1 MKLLFL
7 TLLMSLVVIG
17 LRVSEGHSQPP
28 VLGSVPTSPSLNTAQ
43 KAVDTAKAL
52 VPYLKPGEVWIMRAP
67 RGEVEVK
74 GAILYQG
81 EVVGVVHFD
90 PQTGAPIPL
99 GYHPRVF
106 EVRVPLET
114 VKAELLKVIK
124 GLKILEGAEYR
135 EPEACW
141 AIPFAYQGMLLGHI
155 RIYYDGTRVVPDYRA
170 KEEMEAFSG
179 RRIGPPGPP
188 PGPPGPPPPPPGPA
202 GGPPGPPGPP
212 PPPPRP

>member
-1 MKLLFL
+1 MKLFIFTILIGL
-7 TLLMSLVVIG
+7 IVIG
-17 LRVSEGHSQPP
+17 SGISEGYSQPP
-28 VLGSVPTSPSLNTAQ
+28 ILGGVPNSPSINTAQ

-52 VPYLKPGEVWIMRAP
+52 VSYLRPGEVWIMRAP
-67 RGEVEVK
+67 RGEIEVK

-81 EVVGVVHFD
+81 EVVGIVHFD

-114 VKAELLKVIK
+114 VKAEFLKVIK
-124 GLKILEGAEYR
+124 GLRILEGAEYR

-141 AIPFAYQGMLLGHI
+141 AVPFAYQGMLLGHI

-188 PGPPGPPPPPPGPA
+188 PGSPSGPV
-202 GGPPGPPGPP
+202 GPP